1 MIIEISDATT
11 PMLSAIAQ
19 VSAYSAYEQ
28 MGKIG
33 WETKKNTTARM
44 RSLRNRHHWFQR
56 ENTAKK
62 KKTERVPYKDPTRA
76 KELGQRTELDGRV
89 SATASMANY
98 ITFNL
103 MESSGVMVVGG
114 RNKAKYAYTYRD
126 GVQGAKDQFVPAVT
140 DQSQAILIKLDQGK
154 RSQYHG
160 WGKMN
165 DQTESM
171 NNFRNTNY
179 KANDFMG
186 QGFRDTLPFMQTQLT
201 SEYERVVGR
210 AVNKVNVKISTRRIG

>member
-1 MIIEISDATT
+1 MIIEISDTTT

-33 WETKKNTTARM
+33 AKAKKNAGNRM
-44 RSLRNRHHWFQR
+44 RSIKNRHHWFQR
-56 ENTAKK
+56 ENTSKK
-62 KKTERVPYKDPTRA
+62 KKTERVPYYDNTRA
-76 KELGQRTELDGRV
+76 KELGQRTEPDGRI
-89 SATASMANY
+89 STTPSMDNF
-98 ITFNL
+98 ITSNL
-103 MESSGVMVVGG
+103 MESSGVLVVGG
-114 RNKAKYAYTYRD
+114 RNRAKYAYRYND
-126 GVQGAKDQFVPAVT
+126 GVQGAQDQFVPAVT

-160 WGKMN
+160 WGKMGEK
-165 DQTESM
+165 TKSM
-171 NNFRNTNY
+171 NNFRNAKY

-186 QGFRDTLPFMQTQLT
+186 QGFRDTMPDMQNMLT

-210 AVNKVNVKISTRRIG
+210 AVNKVNIKISTRRIG